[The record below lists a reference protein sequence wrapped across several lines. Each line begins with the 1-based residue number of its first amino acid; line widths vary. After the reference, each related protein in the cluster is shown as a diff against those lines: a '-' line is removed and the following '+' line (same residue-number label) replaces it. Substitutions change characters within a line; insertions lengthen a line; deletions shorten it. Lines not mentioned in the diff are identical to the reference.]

1 MDIGIAMQICTKLM
15 LFFVGWI
22 PVLLAMSLTQRTLD

>member
-1 MDIGIAMQICTKLM
+1 MEIGISMQIFTKLM
-15 LFFVGWI
+15 LFLIGWI